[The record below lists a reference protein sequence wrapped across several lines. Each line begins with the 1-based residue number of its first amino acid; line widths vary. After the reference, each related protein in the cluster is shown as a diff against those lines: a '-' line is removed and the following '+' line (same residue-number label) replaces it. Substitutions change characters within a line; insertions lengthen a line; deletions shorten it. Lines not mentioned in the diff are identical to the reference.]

1 MMIDS
6 EFLNKSKFSK
16 MAEDIAHKKNL
27 SYIDAVVHLCDD
39 TNIDPEDVSK
49 FISNILK
56 DKIEA
61 EARKLNFLPKLNTL
75 PI

>member
-16 MAEDIAHKKNL
+16 MAEDITHKKNL

>member
-1 MMIDS
+1 MI
-6 EFLNKSKFSK
+6 ETKILNKTKFSK
-16 MAEDIAHKKNL
+16 MVEEIVHKKNL

-39 TNIDPEDVSK
+39 TNIDPEDVAK

-61 EARKLNFLPKLNTL
+61 EARNLNYLPRQNTL
-75 PI
+75 PV

>member
-1 MMIDS
+1 MI
-6 EFLNKSKFSK
+6 ETKILNKTKFSK
-16 MAEDIAHKKNL
+16 MVEDIVHKKNL

-39 TNIDPEDVSK
+39 TNIDPEDVAK

-61 EARKLNFLPKLNTL
+61 EARNLNYLPRQNTL
-75 PI
+75 PV

>member
-1 MMIDS
+1 
-6 EFLNKSKFSK
+6 

-49 FISNILK
+49 FISSILK

-61 EARKLNFLPKLNTL
+61 EARNLNYLPKLNTL
-75 PI
+75 PV

>member
-1 MMIDS
+1 MV
-6 EFLNKSKFSK
+6 
-16 MAEDIAHKKNL
+16 EDIAHKKKL
-27 SYIDAVVHLCDD
+27 SYIDAVVHLCDN

-61 EARKLNFLPKLNTL
+61 
-75 PI
+75 